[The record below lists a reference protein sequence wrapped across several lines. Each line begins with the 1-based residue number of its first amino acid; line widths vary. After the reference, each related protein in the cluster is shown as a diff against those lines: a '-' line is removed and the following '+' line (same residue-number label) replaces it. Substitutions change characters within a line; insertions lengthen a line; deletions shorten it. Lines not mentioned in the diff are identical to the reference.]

1 MKTIEIILQK
11 TETEH
16 LLSLIEDN
24 EREGCYYGNA
34 QQYWTRSDRIKIKLE
49 EALRA
54 RGKAW
59 A

>member
-11 TETEH
+11 TEAEH
-16 LLSLIEDN
+16 LLHLIEGN

-49 EALRA
+49 EALR
-54 RGKAW
+54 GKA
-59 A
+59 